1 MHSQQ
6 SVGQGVYANPNLQ
19 LNHGHSDAKLHQ
31 AYAELGSNHLRQ
43 NSYADAPSLGATEG
57 VLGAGHHDLTAAFTG
72 SQAQLPPRPQY
83 PPPYQQTSSFNFMTN
98 TLNSQQRNYESTKP
112 KPPRFAPRRVSQREQ
127 AATYGQQI
135 KRNNAV
141 FQNAN
146 KQI

>member
-1 MHSQQ
+1 
-6 SVGQGVYANPNLQ
+6 VYANPNLQ
-19 LNHGHSDAKLHQ
+19 LNHGHSDVQLHQ

-83 PPPYQQTSSFNFMTN
+83 PPSYQQTSSFNFMAN
-98 TLNSQQRNYESTKP
+98 TLDSQQSTKP
-112 KPPRFAPRRVSQREQ
+112 KPQRFAPRRLSTREQ

-135 KRNNAV
+135 KRNSAV